1 MILYKER
8 IRSSGTQQWISRPIR
23 YMTNAINPDS
33 GIRIQDYYSVYV
45 PIYRNPLAFDATVD
59 FLRDKIIAGDFRWVS

>member
-1 MILYKER
+1 
-8 IRSSGTQQWISRPIR
+8 
-23 YMTNAINPDS
+23 MTNAINPDS

-59 FLRDKIIAGDFRWVS
+59 FLRDKIIAGDFR